1 MDPGPLRDLLTAV
14 VGTGAG
20 VLSGVF
26 GVGGTVISTPGIRL
40 LGASAIASVGTTL
53 PSVIPGA
60 VSGTVRYARSGLID
74 WRIVAR
80 AAPLGVV
87 ASVAGALLTD
97 LIPGNGHPLMLATAA
112 LLAFT
117 AWRMAVPRGVH
128 RHTPGDEADADV
140 RTPSGPPPA
149 AQPVSGAVVALVGVI
164 SGLLS
169 GLLGIGG
176 GVVLVPGFN
185 QYARLDVKQS
195 IATSLVCVGVFAIP
209 GTITHGLLGEID
221 WRFAL
226 LLAVGIV
233 PGAQVGAAL
242 AVRARTRTLRV
253 VVSTFLAGVA
263 VLYAVSETVAW
274 VH

>member
-1 MDPGPLRDLLTAV
+1 MDPGPLRDVLTAV

-60 VSGTVRYARSGLID
+60 VSGTVRYARAGLID
-74 WRIVAR
+74 WRIVGR
-80 AAPLGVV
+80 AAPLGVA
-87 ASVAGALLTD
+87 ASVLGALLTD
-97 LIPGNGHPLMLATAA
+97 TIPGNGHPLMLATAA

-117 AWRMAVPRGVH
+117 AWRMAVPRG
-128 RHTPGDEADADV
+128 A
-140 RTPSGPPPA
+140 A
-149 AQPVSGAVVALVGVI
+149 AQPGATLGARPVSGAAVALVGAV

-195 IATSLVCVGVFAIP
+195 IATSLVCVGIFAIP

-242 AVRARTRTLRV
+242 AVKARTRTLRI
-253 VVSTFLAGVA
+253 VVSAFLAGVA
-263 VLYAVSETVAW
+263 VIYAVSETVAW
-274 VH
+274 LR